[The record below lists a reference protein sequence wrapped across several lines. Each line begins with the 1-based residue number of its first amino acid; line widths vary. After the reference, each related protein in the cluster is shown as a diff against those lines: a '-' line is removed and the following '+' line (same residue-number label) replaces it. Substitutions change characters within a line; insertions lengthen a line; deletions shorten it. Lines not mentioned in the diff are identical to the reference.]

1 MKSVFTM
8 NDAKVLR
15 ELILNS
21 VKSSAN
27 KDGHNYVLLSGGI
40 DSTVILYAFLELG
53 IPYTAVNFSFNDFVS
68 SDTASVKRLEEL
80 SGINVNYVKLDNNNI
95 DDIKTSAKM
104 CRELFGRIRKVKVEA
119 IYALYQVNKHLKA
132 DWNIYTGYGGD
143 SSCCYHKKDAILI
156 SKLGEEHPDVIR
168 MRKRV
173 DTKDEFRLVFG
184 TERYFSPITDANI
197 TEFFLNYTSKA
208 LNNRFPKSCLVYA
221 FDDYFKKY
229 KNARKPLGFH
239 KASGEV
245 DMFEDLAVKNGYEN
259 ALKWFNNI

>member
-1 MKSVFTM
+1 MNDVFTKQ
-8 NDAKVLR
+8 DAKALR
-15 ELILNS
+15 ELILDS
-21 VKSSAN
+21 VKTTAN

-40 DSTVILYAFLELG
+40 DSTVILYAFLELN
-53 IPYTAVNFSFNDFVS
+53 IPYTAINFSFKGLAS
-68 SDTASVKRLEEL
+68 QDTDSVKRLQEK
-80 SGINVNYVKLDNNNI
+80 SGINVRYIQLDNDNM
-95 DDIKTSAKM
+95 DDIKTAAVM
-104 CRELFGRIRKVKVEA
+104 CRQLFGRIRKVKVEA
-119 IYALYQVNKHLKA
+119 IYALYQVNKYLEA

-168 MRKRV
+168 MRKRT

-184 TERYFSPITDANI
+184 TDRYFSPITDEKI
-197 TEFFLNYTSKA
+197 TEFFLNYTSKS

-221 FDDYFKKY
+221 FEEYFKKY

-245 DMFEDLAVKNGYEN
+245 DMFEELAKQNGYEN
-259 ALKWFNNI
+259 ALKWFNRI